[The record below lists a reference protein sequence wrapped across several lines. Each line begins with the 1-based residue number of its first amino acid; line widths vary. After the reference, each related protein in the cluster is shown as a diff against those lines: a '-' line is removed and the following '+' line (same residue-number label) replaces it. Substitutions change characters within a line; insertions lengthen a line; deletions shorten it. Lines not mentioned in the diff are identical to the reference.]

1 MPIKVQK
8 DMNTYLW
15 FAYRFCI
22 IAENK
27 HLYEQWCNMHFM
39 SLITYSYKDGVSLK
53 LDYEE
58 YLSENECFND
68 IFYIRNIKFDEM
80 LSLDVEQ
87 FIIECIMSEKYIELE
102 LDEYYLPS
110 SREYNKKHF
119 VHPIFIFG
127 YSSEGIVYYM
137 GISNRHVLEL
147 FEEKIS
153 VVSNALKQGV
163 FLNMANPML
172 SLVSCCRIISYKKEI
187 NNKYS
192 VEETKRTLECLIYS
206 KHNTGIIN
214 KKTESMIFS
223 NDKILYGYDA
233 IESLIK
239 CLQRGYNNDC
249 DIDYRAFHLLAERAH
264 FLKSKL
270 LYAFQSVGKD
280 FLFYEDYCKLYNQY
294 EILRLRFLKDSVKN
308 RDFLKQ
314 QMKRDFY
321 SDGLGKILSHE
332 KKIVSKSLEAIQL

>member
-1 MPIKVQK
+1 MIIRKMPITIQK

-15 FAYRFCI
+15 YAYRFCI
-22 IAENK
+22 IGENK

-39 SLITYSYKDGVSLK
+39 SLITYSYKDGISLK

-68 IFYIRNIKFDEM
+68 IFCIRNIKFDEM

-87 FIIECIMSEKYIELE
+87 FIIECIMSKKYIELE
-102 LDEYYLPS
+102 LDEYYLPR
-110 SREYNKKHF
+110 SREYNKDHF
-119 VHPIFIFG
+119 VHPIFIYG

-137 GISNRHVLEL
+137 GISSRYMLEL

-153 VVSNALKQGV
+153 VVNKALKQGV
-163 FLNMANPML
+163 LFNAANPML
-172 SLVSCCRIISYKKEI
+172 SLVSCCRIISYKREI

-206 KHNTGIIN
+206 RHNTRIIN
-214 KKTESMIFS
+214 KKSELMIFS
-223 NDKILYGYDA
+223 NDKIFYGYDA
-233 IESLIK
+233 IESLIR
-239 CLQRGYNNDC
+239 CLQRGYSNDC

-264 FLKSKL
+264 FLKIKL
-270 LYAFQSVGKD
+270 LYAFQSVRKD
-280 FLFYEDYCKLYNQY
+280 FPFYEDYCKLNNQY
-294 EILRLRFLKDSVKN
+294 EFLRLRYLKDVVRN

-321 SDGLGKILSHE
+321 SDELRKILSY
-332 KKIVSKSLEAIQL
+332 